1 MTDRFIINNLPNGT
15 YSVTWPGFERNV
27 VNNPGKVLKLL
38 EIMFDVVG
46 VDEAMIGLY
55 ERGRDN
61 DWRTMHISN
70 ILWLEE
76 HGREHMAKRLA
87 EYTIPGVRFTDIYQ
101 AEKFKAHMEKLL
113 VWARLSNGMSW
124 YHE

>member
-1 MTDRFIINNLPNGT
+1 MTDKFIINDLPNGT
-15 YSVTWPGFERNV
+15 YSVTWPGHEHIV

-61 DWRTMHISN
+61 HWRTMHISN
-70 ILWLEE
+70 MLWLED
-76 HGREHMAKRLA
+76 HVREHMAKRLA

-101 AEKFKAHMEKLL
+101 AEKFKNHMEKLL

-124 YHE
+124 CHE